1 MKKET
6 KADYLRLRQ
15 IILTDD
21 INIPNSTVEILKSD
35 TKGFFSNHFKLDEST
50 FIMNI
55 AVDEDGLYKVELS
68 FKAKD
73 MYDIK
78 VIQ

>member
-1 MKKET
+1 MKRET
-6 KADYLRLRQ
+6 KADLLRLRQ

-21 INIPNSTVEILKSD
+21 INIPNSTVEILKTD

-50 FIMNI
+50 FLMNI
-55 AVDEDGLYKVELS
+55 GVDETGFYKVELS
-68 FKAKD
+68 FMAKD

-78 VIQ
+78 VIK

>member
-6 KADYLRLRQ
+6 KTDYLRLRQ

-35 TKGFFSNHFKLDEST
+35 TKGFFSNHFKLDERT
-50 FIMNI
+50 FSMDIS
-55 AVDEDGLYKVELS
+55 VDEDGLYKVELT